1 MMRLRQRIT
10 RENAASASDPNEESG
25 GFFDEN
31 SNEKTIAMA
40 LDDVFAGLFNE
51 NSIDTNVNQ
60 LTGGIPADAMAR
72 VEGAL
77 QEVDFYA
84 SINLRQDASRLLNS
98 LIAEFGDVGIIH
110 DKKVQYGL

>member
-1 MMRLRQRIT
+1 MKR
-10 RENAASASDPNEESG
+10 AADSS
-25 GFFDEN
+25 
-31 SNEKTIAMA
+31 TIAMA

-51 NSIDTNVNQ
+51 TSIDTNIKNI
-60 LTGGIPADAMAR
+60 TGGIPEAEMPR
-72 VEGAL
+72 VQGTL

>member
-1 MMRLRQRIT
+1 MG
-10 RENAASASDPNEESG
+10 NATAPSDPNEESS

-51 NSIDTNVNQ
+51 PSVDTNVKS
-60 LTGGIPADAMAR
+60 LTEIPPAAMER
-72 VEGAL
+72 VQGVL

-84 SINLRQDASRLLNS
+84 SINLRADASRLLNS
-98 LIAEFGDVGIIH
+98 LISEFGDVGIIH